1 MSLFGWKSRLGRWF
15 GGSSQSRP
23 RKSNRAS
30 KRRTPEFAWVSETL
44 EKRMLL
50 SADSIGALV
59 SGSPA
64 TEIAVTGGDPFS
76 FDVQYDSTG
85 VANTTGGEDNVT
97 VRVHFDSNAITFDS
111 LTDGLTGADI
121 SNDPDLAAV
130 TVEDDTADLDGD
142 PNTDS
147 FVTVTFTSQ
156 SELPAP
162 ATLFTANFT
171 AAVSQTDV
179 TNVNF
184 TGEVDAGDTLTT
196 TSLAVDAVGPQPV
209 LTGPSEPVG
218 LGPFVVMIEFG
229 EDVTGIAPSDLVLGN
244 ATLLDFRGNG
254 GSFEATIRAQV
265 GGDVTVDI
273 PAGAVQDADGNDS
286 LAATQLVVVAQE
298 QDFGDAPDTYNTT
311 LLGGP
316 RHFDAGPTLGELRDV
331 ESDAESP
338 LDGSGDDVNGVT
350 QSSVTE
356 TIVDAA
362 IVTLQTNFGPLSIQ
376 LDPDAAPLTVE
387 NFLQYVTDGDYN
399 NVIFHRLASGFVLQ
413 GGGFSTTSEIFT
425 STAQF
430 TDIPSDPPVQ
440 NEFNR
445 SNLRGTIAMAKV
457 GGNPNSAT
465 NEFFFNLGDN
475 SGNLDN
481 QNGGFTVFGELLDLT
496 LLDQLAQFNTQDSGG
511 AFDELPLDADGRL
524 IVIQFVG
531 VGSASGV
538 VFDDANGN
546 GVQDGGELGTE
557 NVTIFA
563 DINNNGQLDD
573 GDLSTVTDADG
584 AYTIE
589 GLPLGDVVIRQ
600 IQPVS
605 TVQSR
610 PLPGEGYTLTVNVG
624 SVFEGVHFA
633 NIAAVDAA
641 VFPPSGD
648 EDGVRISDDFR
659 LITGTSDEAVVTIS
673 NSAGDARLYAWIDFN
688 GDGDFEDG
696 GEQIA
701 DGTGSFADLADG
713 EVVVPF
719 NVPTDFTGTTFAR
732 FRISTAAGLG
742 IGGEAVDGEVED
754 YALLVE
760 DPDVTPPQ
768 PVITGPESP
777 STESTFEVTIDFG
790 EAVAGFEASDIVVGN
805 GTVTNISG
813 GGGGGAFVVTIDA
826 TTDGEVTV
834 DVPADAAADAS
845 GNSSL
850 AAAQFAVFID
860 STLPQPV
867 LSGPDTTNQ
876 ATFNITIDFGETVD
890 GFEASD
896 LSVNNGTINAL
907 TGGTNGLFTATIT
920 RNIDGVVTIQLGEG
934 RATDEAGNP
943 NRSADPLEVEV
954 DTVRPTP
961 TFSGNQNVGQR
972 QFTVT
977 VDFDE
982 AVTGFD
988 ASDVNVNNGTV
999 QSVSPLSDS
1008 TFLVTVNA
1016 VADGNVTLSIPDG
1029 AAEDNFGNLSLPS
1042 EPFTVSVDSS
1052 PAVTRLA
1059 VGAGPR
1065 TQPQVRVFD
1074 PASGDFLFSFL
1085 AYDAGF
1091 DGGVRVATGDVN
1103 GDGVEDIITAAGRG
1117 GGPHVKV
1124 FNGSNG
1130 EEIRSFMAYDSGF
1143 TGGVYVA
1150 AGDINNDGFADIITG
1165 AGEKGGPHVKVFSGQ
1180 TGEVLQSFMAYNV
1193 GFNGGVRVAAADINR
1208 DGVDDVITGAGEGG
1222 GPHVKVFDGLST
1234 EAIRSFM
1241 AYNSSPSGGVFVAA
1255 GDINGDGVPDIVT
1268 GAGEGGGSHVRAF
1281 DGTDST
1287 VQRDFF
1293 AYGPGFTGG
1302 VRVTVAEVNDDD
1314 ADDIITAAGEGG
1326 GPHLRAFDGLNLN
1339 PLRSEFPFD
1348 EAFTGG
1354 IFVG

>member
-15 GGSSQSRP
+15 GGSSQ
-23 RKSNRAS
+23 NRRHKPDRNS
-30 KRRTPEFAWVSETL
+30 KRRAPEFAWVSETL

-59 SGSPA
+59 NGPPA
-64 TEIAVTGGDPFS
+64 TEIAVTGGDTFS
-76 FDVQYDSTG
+76 FDVQYESTG

-97 VRVHFDSNAITFDS
+97 FRVHFDSSAITFDS

-130 TVEDDTADLDGD
+130 LIEDDTADLDGD
-142 PNTDS
+142 PDTDS
-147 FVTVTFTSQ
+147 FVAVTFTSQ
-156 SELPAP
+156 SELPSP
-162 ATLFTANFT
+162 AALFTANFT
-171 AAVSQTDV
+171 AGVTQTGI

-184 TGEVDAGDTLTT
+184 TGDVDAGDSLTT

-209 LTGPSEPVG
+209 LTGPTDPVG
-218 LGPFVVMIEFG
+218 LGPFVVNIEFG

-244 ATLLDFRGNG
+244 ATLVDFRGNG

-298 QDFGDAPDTYNTT
+298 QDFGDAPDSYNTS

-316 RHFDAGPTLGELRDV
+316 RHFDVGPTLGELRDV
-331 ESDAESP
+331 ESDAQSP
-338 LDGSGDDVNGVT
+338 LDGTGDDVNGVS
-350 QSSVTE
+350 QNSITE
-356 TIVDAA
+356 TILVAP
-362 IVTLQTNFGPLSIQ
+362 IVTLQTNFGPLSVQ
-376 LDPDAAPLTVE
+376 LDPDAAPLTVA

-399 NVIFHRLASGFVLQ
+399 NVIFHRLADGFVLQ
-413 GGGFSTTSEIFT
+413 GGGFSTNSEIFNNIF
-425 STAQF
+425 QF
-430 TDIPSDPPVQ
+430 TDIPADPPVQ

-445 SNLRGTIAMAKV
+445 SNLRGTIAMAKL

-475 SGNLDN
+475 SANLDN
-481 QNGGFTVFGELLDLT
+481 QNGGFTVFGELTDLT
-496 LLDQLAQFNTQDSGG
+496 LLDQLAQFNIQDEGG
-511 AFDELPLDADGRL
+511 AFDNLPLDDDGRL

-563 DINNNGQLDD
+563 DLNNNGELDD

-610 PLPGEGYTLTVNVG
+610 PLPGEGYTLTVSVG

-633 NIAAVDAA
+633 NVAAVDAA

-659 LITGTSDEAVVTIS
+659 LITGTADQAVVTIG

-688 GDGDFEDG
+688 GDGDFADA

-701 DGTGSFADLADG
+701 DGTGSFANLADG
-713 EVVVPF
+713 EVIVPF

-732 FRISTAAGLG
+732 FRISTESGLG
-742 IGGEAVDGEVED
+742 IGGEASDGEVED

-768 PVITGPESP
+768 PVITGPASP
-777 STESTFEVTIDFG
+777 STNATFDVTIDFG
-790 EAVAGFEASDIVVGN
+790 EAVAGFETSDIVVGN
-805 GTVTNISG
+805 GTVTNITG
-813 GGGGGAFVVTIDA
+813 GGDGSFTVTIDA
-826 TTDGEVTV
+826 ASDGNVTV
-834 DVPADAAADAS
+834 DVAADAATDAS

-850 AAAQFAVFID
+850 AATQFAVFID

-867 LSGPDTTNQ
+867 LSGPETTNQ
-876 ATFNITIDFGETVD
+876 ATFDITIDFGETVN

-896 LSVNNGTINAL
+896 LSINNGTLDAI

-920 RNIDGVVTIQLGEG
+920 RNVDGVVTIQLGEG
-934 RATDEAGNP
+934 RVTDEAGNP
-943 NRSADPLEVEV
+943 NQSADPLEVEV

-961 TFSGNQNVGQR
+961 TLSGNQDVSQR

-988 ASDVNVNNGTV
+988 AADINVVNGTV
-999 QSVSPLSDS
+999 ESVSPLSDT
-1008 TFLVTVNA
+1008 TFFVTIDA
-1016 VADGNVTLSIPDG
+1016 IADGNVTLSIPAG
-1029 AAEDNFGNLSLPS
+1029 VAEDDFGNLNLASD
-1042 EPFTVSVDSS
+1042 PFTVRVDTS
-1052 PAVTRLA
+1052 PAVKRLA

-1074 PASGDFLFSFL
+1074 PATGDFLFSFL
-1085 AYDAGF
+1085 AYDARF
-1091 DGGVRVATGDVN
+1091 RGGVRVAVGDVN
-1103 GDGVEDIITAAGRG
+1103 GDDVEDIITAAGRG

-1124 FNGSNG
+1124 FDGFNGQ
-1130 EEIRSFMAYDSGF
+1130 EIRSFMAYDQGF
-1143 TGGVYVA
+1143 TGGVYIA
-1150 AGDINNDGFADIITG
+1150 AGDVDNDGTADIITG
-1165 AGEKGGPHVKVFSGQ
+1165 AGEKGGPHVKVFSGE
-1180 TGEVLQSFMAYNV
+1180 TGEVLQSFMAYNI

-1208 DGVDDVITGAGEGG
+1208 DGADDVITGAGQGG

-1234 EAIRSFM
+1234 EAIRSFL
-1241 AYNSSPSGGVFVAA
+1241 AFNSSPTGGVFVAA
-1255 GDINGDGVPDIVT
+1255 GDVDGDGVPDIVT
-1268 GAGEGGGSHVRAF
+1268 SAGQGGGPHVRVF
-1281 DGTDST
+1281 DGTTST
-1287 VQRDFF
+1287 VKRDFF
-1293 AYGPGFTGG
+1293 AYTPGFTGG
-1302 VRVTVAEVNDDD
+1302 VRVTVSNANDDD

-1326 GPHLRAFDGLNLN
+1326 GPHLKVFDGLNLD